1 MLSRARNDL
10 MFQRDRRLILL
21 GHPYLKVCLASID
34 AFRISSTISQH
45 SFGYPRKI
53 TFSRIFFLIFLDFSM
68 FRLHYLSSISQ
79 RLSSGTSFP
88 SLNEYFVVLLAAF
101 VKKAH
106 KIVLMIFERR
116 KLVFVFLSNFL
127 SGGNFLQ
134 KACHS

>member
-1 MLSRARNDL
+1 MALRDVVNSFLVNGPHFNPPENLENQRFTGVVRGYKMRTLARNGLMSQWDL
-10 MFQRDRRLILL
+10 RLILL
-21 GHPYLKVCLASID
+21 GHPHLKVCLASID

-53 TFSRIFFLIFLDFSM
+53 TFSRIFFLIFLDFPM

-101 VKKAH
+101 V
-106 KIVLMIFERR
+106 
-116 KLVFVFLSNFL
+116 
-127 SGGNFLQ
+127 
-134 KACHS
+134 